1 VNLPG
6 YSNLLDGT
14 DFVKKELVAALG
26 EEYAKVMVVS
36 S

>member
-6 YSNLLDGT
+6 DSNLLDGT
-14 DFVKKELVAALG
+14 DFVKKKLVTALG